1 MSLDTNL
8 RNLATAVGADIK
20 QVKTWINGNGA
31 DLSGLTT
38 TTKVSLLA
46 AINELKTAVDA
57 AASSGGASIDDGNTS
72 AATVWSSSKT
82 NTEISSAV
90 SALVGAAPAAL
101 DTLAELA
108 TALQSDPNVITALQ
122 AGLAKRVSVDPQT
135 FTTPQQDQARTNIL
149 AASSVEVGA
158 TDTNYVT
165 IYNTAKA

>member
-8 RNLATAVGADIK
+8 RNLATAVGADVK

-31 DLSGLTT
+31 DLSGLAT

-57 AASSGGASIDDGNTS
+57 AASSGGAVINDGSTS

-82 NTEISSAV
+82 STEISTAV
-90 SALVGAAPAAL
+90 SDLVGAAPAAL

-108 TALQSDPNVITALQ
+108 SALQSDPNVITALQ
-122 AGLAKRVSVDPQT
+122 GGLAKRVSVDAQT
-135 FTTPQQDQARTNIL
+135 FTTPQQDQARINIL
-149 AASSVEVGA
+149 AASSVDVGP